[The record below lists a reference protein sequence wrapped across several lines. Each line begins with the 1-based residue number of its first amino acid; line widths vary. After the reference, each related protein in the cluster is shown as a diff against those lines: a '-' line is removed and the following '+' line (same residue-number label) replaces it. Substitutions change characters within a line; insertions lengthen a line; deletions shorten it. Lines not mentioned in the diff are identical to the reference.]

1 MKTRFCY
8 YLDHRIKHTERF
20 PGFIENCLSLVFY
33 VLHQGKDKSQLLCCC
48 NKKITE
54 LPPIKYSN
62 RVCPDYD
69 LRVLAAACK
78 HKVPANGVNLE
89 EIIKN
94 HKRNAANYKSSEYTS
109 HGMLKFSTV
118 VVNNSMPEL
127 FLVLVLNN
135 TL

>member
-1 MKTRFCY
+1 MSYTR
-8 YLDHRIKHTERF
+8 ERTRANF
-20 PGFIENCLSLVFY
+20 FAVVTKRLQNCHPSST
-33 VLHQGKDKSQLLCCC
+33 Q
-48 NKKITE
+48 I
-54 LPPIKYSN
+54 
-62 RVCPDYD
+62 VCPDYD
-69 LRVLAAACK
+69 PRVLAAVCK